1 MTSAPEPTSPAETH
15 DPRYRS
21 GVEVHATRDSS
32 FADEVPASIL
42 PPREPAAASAP
53 SESQEPTAPESDVGL
68 AFRDE
73 APRLDSD
80 PPQVLD
86 LAELALHEESQRIA
100 SDPPQFLD
108 VAELA
113 LHEESQ
119 RIDSD
124 PPQFLDLAAPEF
136 AEAESEAPPALLAE
150 PPQLQPAPEAPRVAT
165 PEAAPP
171 ATERGALKLKVS
183 PRVRAGSAP
192 GGVISPAVGTS
203 TEPARDE
210 AIGTPLRPRK
220 LLAPREAG
228 PLPEIDAELIPE
240 EVAERQARTK
250 AATQQSA
257 LVIGGVFAIGALLL
271 SPGPSLGAF
280 LVFLLEIGVGAG
292 TGWYLGTKRPN
303 RLVGAVT
310 TWAAAL
316 GLAGAHIAVALALY
330 GASSLA
336 LLFFPL
342 VLFQALAALS
352 GMFLSTH
359 LESLESDQSI

>member
-1 MTSAPEPTSPAETH
+1 
-15 DPRYRS
+15 
-21 GVEVHATRDSS
+21 VHATRDSS

-240 EVAERQARTK
+240 EVHADYALRREAQDLSVAERQARTK

-271 SPGPSLGAF
+271 SPGPSFGAF

>member
-1 MTSAPEPTSPAETH
+1 MEL
-15 DPRYRS
+15 
-21 GVEVHATRDSS
+21 HATRDSS
-32 FADEVPASIL
+32 FEDEVPASIL
-42 PPREPAAASAP
+42 PPREPAAASAL
-53 SESQEPTAPESDVGL
+53 SEGQEPTAPESDEGL
-68 AFRDE
+68 AFQDE

-86 LAELALHEESQRIA
+86 VAELALHEESQRIA
-100 SDPPQFLD
+100 SDPPQVLD

-113 LHEESQ
+113 LHDESQ
-119 RIDSD
+119 RLDSD
-124 PPQFLDLAAPEF
+124 PPQFLDLAALEF
-136 AEAESEAPPALLAE
+136 AEGARESEAAPALLAE
-150 PPQLQPAPEAPRVAT
+150 PPQLHPEPEAPLVTIPGAG
-165 PEAAPP
+165 PLP
-171 ATERGALKLKVS
+171 AERGALKLKIT
-183 PRVRAGSAP
+183 PRITANSAP
-192 GGVISPAVGTS
+192 AGVISRAVGTS
-203 TEPARDE
+203 AEPARDE

-240 EVAERQARTK
+240 AVHEDYAARREVQDLSVAERQARMK
-250 AATQQSA
+250 AASQQSA

-271 SPGPSLGAF
+271 SSGPSFVAF
-280 LVFLLEIGVGAG
+280 LVFLFEIGVGAG

-303 RLVGAVT
+303 RLVGAVV

-316 GLAGAHIAVALALY
+316 GLAFGHIAVALALY
-330 GASSLA
+330 GTSSLA
-336 LLFFPL
+336 ILFFPL